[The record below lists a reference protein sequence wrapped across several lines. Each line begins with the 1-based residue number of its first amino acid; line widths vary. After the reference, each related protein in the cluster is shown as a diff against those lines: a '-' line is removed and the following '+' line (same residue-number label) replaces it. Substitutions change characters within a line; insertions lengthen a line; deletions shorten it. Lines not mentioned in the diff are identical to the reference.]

1 MSKPRLPIPA
11 DFPILLKEI
20 KSRIQQA
27 QTRAM
32 LSVNA
37 ELVQLYWDIGRMIAA
52 RQQQEGWG
60 AAVIPRLA
68 RELENELAE
77 VKGFSE
83 RNIGRMIAF
92 YREYPTPPDILPQAA
107 AKLPGKLI
115 LPPPVAKLREA
126 PNLPPP
132 VAKSL
137 DSAKPQPT
145 DPSPDSPLWSVPW
158 AHHVVLME
166 KVKDLDQRLWYM
178 QQTLANGWSR
188 NILLAMIQSEA
199 HARQGQAITNFER
212 LLPSPQSDL
221 VQQTLKDPYIFDFL
235 TLQEPFHERELETNL
250 LHQLERFLLELG
262 QGFAFVGRQYYL
274 KVGDREFYMDL
285 LFYHLKLR
293 CFVVIDLKKGEFK
306 PEYAGKMNFYL
317 SVVDDQ
323 LRHEADAPSIGLILC
338 QDRNHIVAEYAL
350 RGVDKPIGI
359 SEYELTRALPVNLRS
374 ALPTVEEI
382 EAELAD
388 SASEQPPE
396 LSAPTKRKNAK
407 PSKPTKEPRVIK
419 CLKLILAEKG

>member
-1 MSKPRLPIPA
+1 MKKANLPVPV
-11 DFPILLKEI
+11 DFPILLREI

-37 ELVQLYWDIGRMIAA
+37 ELVKLYWDIGRMIAA

-68 RELENELAE
+68 RKLEDELAA

-92 YREYPTPPDILPQAA
+92 YREYPTPQDFVPQAAAKIEASEKVPQAA
-107 AKLPGKLI
+107 AKLP
-115 LPPPVAKLREA
+115 E
-126 PNLPPP
+126 
-132 VAKSL
+132 SL
-137 DSAKPQPT
+137 
-145 DPSPDSPLWSVPW
+145 LWSIPW
-158 AHHVVLME
+158 FHQIVLME
-166 KVKDLDQRLWYM
+166 KVKDRTARLWYM

-188 NILLAMIQSEA
+188 HILLAMIQSEV

-221 VQQTLKDPYIFDFL
+221 IQQSLKDPYIFDFL

-250 LHQLERFLLELG
+250 LNQFERFLLELG
-262 QGFAFVGRQYYL
+262 QGFAFVGRQHYL

-350 RGVDKPIGI
+350 RGTDKPIGI
-359 SEYELTRALPVNLRS
+359 SEYELTRALPTSLKS
-374 ALPTVEEI
+374 SLPTVEEI
-382 EAELAD
+382 EAELA
-388 SASEQPPE
+388 ASVADDESETAAHPRT
-396 LSAPTKRKNAK
+396 SKRKAAK
-407 PSKPTKEPRVIK
+407 RVKTARKNPPMKEP
-419 CLKLILAEKG
+419 LQ

>member
-221 VQQTLKDPYIFDFL
+221 VQQTLASSA
-235 TLQEPFHERELETNL
+235 ES
-250 LHQLERFLLELG
+250 
-262 QGFAFVGRQYYL
+262 VGT
-274 KVGDREFYMDL
+274 FW
-285 LFYHLKLR
+285 LR
-293 CFVVIDLKKGEFK
+293 
-306 PEYAGKMNFYL
+306 
-317 SVVDDQ
+317 
-323 LRHEADAPSIGLILC
+323 
-338 QDRNHIVAEYAL
+338 
-350 RGVDKPIGI
+350 
-359 SEYELTRALPVNLRS
+359 
-374 ALPTVEEI
+374 
-382 EAELAD
+382 
-388 SASEQPPE
+388 
-396 LSAPTKRKNAK
+396 
-407 PSKPTKEPRVIK
+407 
-419 CLKLILAEKG
+419 